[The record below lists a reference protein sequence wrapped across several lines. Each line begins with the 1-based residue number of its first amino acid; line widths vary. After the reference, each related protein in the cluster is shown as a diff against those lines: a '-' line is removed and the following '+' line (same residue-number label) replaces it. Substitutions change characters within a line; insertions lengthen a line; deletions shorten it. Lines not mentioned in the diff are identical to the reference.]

1 MPQTV
6 TRYRVSHR
14 TDYRYAQPVDLAYHL
29 IHLRPLD
36 GPWQT
41 VFCTEVTCEPE
52 PAERHDDIDHFGNAL
67 ERVLLD
73 RPHQRFTV
81 TAASEVE
88 VRAQEVGETPA
99 WEQVRDAL
107 AAAGLG
113 RDRTVPQSVCELLGD
128 SPFAPSDP
136 LLADY
141 AAPSFPPGRP
151 ILEAAL
157 DLTCRIHDDFV
168 YDPTATDVA
177 TPVQQVMRDRRGVC
191 QDFAHVQIGAL
202 RSLGLAA
209 RYVSGYLRTYPPPGR
224 KRLRGA
230 DASHA
235 WLSVWCGPAGWVD
248 MDPTNALL
256 VAADHIVLAHGRD
269 FDDVSPVR
277 GVLFGG
283 GSHDLSVSVDV
294 LPLDE
299 AEPEAEAVEPP
310 RPAAGPAGPANAD

>member
-1 MPQTV
+1 MPLDV
-6 TRYRVSHR
+6 MRYRISHR

-29 IHLRPLD
+29 VHLRPLD

-41 VFCTEVTCEPE
+41 VFGTEVTCEPE
-52 PAERHDDIDHFGNAL
+52 PAERHGDIDHFGNAL

-81 TAASEVE
+81 TATSEVE
-88 VRAQEVGETPA
+88 VRAQEVAATPA

-107 AAAGLG
+107 AAAGMGL
-113 RDRTVPQSVCELLGD
+113 DRTVPQSVCELLGD
-128 SPFAPSDP
+128 STFAPSDP
-136 LLADY
+136 MLADY

-151 ILEAAL
+151 ILQAAM
-157 DLTCRIHDDFV
+157 DLTCRITEDFT
-168 YDPTATDVA
+168 YDPTATEIA

-209 RYVSGYLRTYPPPGR
+209 RYVSGYLRTYPPPGG

-235 WLSVWCGPAGWVD
+235 WVSVWCGPAGWVD
-248 MDPTNALL
+248 LDPTNALL

-283 GSHDLSVSVDV
+283 GSHDLTVSVDV
-294 LPLDE
+294 VPFDE
-299 AEPEAEAVEPP
+299 DAAEAAAPGPARRNPVRAAEP
-310 RPAAGPAGPANAD
+310 G